1 MNTTI
6 TVNPA
11 KLQATLEARPQ
22 GKGINLAG
30 IVRVPYRMKA
40 FTAVTIHTD
49 ATVDCEKDDEGHW
62 FTAIKSYGYCTFIH
76 KLAHTLTEV
85 IPALEDAGYF
95 RLDINDYIDVK
106 IHSVPNGLFDS
117 FYLQRDEDG
126 EFAMCG

>member
-49 ATVDCEKDDEGHW
+49 ATVDCEKTMRDTGLQPSKATD
-62 FTAIKSYGYCTFIH
+62 TAPLSTSSRTH
-76 KLAHTLTEV
+76 SQKLSLH
-85 IPALEDAGYF
+85 
-95 RLDINDYIDVK
+95 
-106 IHSVPNGLFDS
+106 
-117 FYLQRDEDG
+117 
-126 EFAMCG
+126 